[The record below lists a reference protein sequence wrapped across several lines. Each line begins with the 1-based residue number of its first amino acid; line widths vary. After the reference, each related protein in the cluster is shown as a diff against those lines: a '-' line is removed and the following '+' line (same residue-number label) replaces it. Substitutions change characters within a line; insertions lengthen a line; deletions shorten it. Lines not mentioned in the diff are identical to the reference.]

1 MFVISASVPPPRTSQ
16 QQNKRRAMEKARIQ
30 KLKVWHENVKKIA
43 RSEIEFISAL
53 FKEEDET
60 PHEWLVE
67 TETESYMVK
76 EDP

>member
-1 MFVISASVPPPRTSQ
+1 
-16 QQNKRRAMEKARIQ
+16 MEKARIQ

>member
-1 MFVISASVPPPRTSQ
+1 MFLISSANVPPRTTH

-53 FKEEDET
+53 FKEDDET
-60 PHEWLVE
+60 HNEWLME
-67 TETESYMVK
+67 TEIVK